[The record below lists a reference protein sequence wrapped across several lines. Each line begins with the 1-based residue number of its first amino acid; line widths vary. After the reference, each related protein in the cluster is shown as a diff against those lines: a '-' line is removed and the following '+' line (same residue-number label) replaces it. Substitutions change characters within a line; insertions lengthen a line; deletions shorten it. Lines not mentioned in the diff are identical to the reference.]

1 MKITRLSA
9 IRNTHAALAGMRFG
23 IKPATPAHPRLATLP
38 RALPAVAGRRTRLR
52 HLLAPFATAAMLLGL
67 ASNAAAQGPGGVP
80 EYSTFPAAQVF
91 TVGVEITPVTLPAAS
106 GGDAPLTYTLIPTVP
121 GLTLNPTTRV
131 LTGTPTTAAPLASY
145 FIRAIDVDDETTQ
158 INFDI
163 TVNAG
168 APTGLTLSVN
178 PATVTESADATTI
191 TLTATLV
198 GGTFAENRNVLF
210 VFSST
215 ATDSTATVDIDYT
228 RVSSITTITIPANM
242 ASGTATFP
250 FTALVDTVA
259 EPAGETVVIEA
270 GVLILNGV
278 VDLDTSIPVTTAT
291 LTINDPPATVPTSVT
306 LSVDPAAVP
315 ESADPTT
322 ITVTATVVGGTF
334 AAGRIIRVSSF
345 GGGTAT
351 LNTDYTTVPGT
362 EFTIP
367 ANMASASTTF
377 PFTAAVDTVAEPA
390 GETAIIGGNLLDYWW
405 ELR

>member
-1 MKITRLSA
+1 M
-9 IRNTHAALAGMRFG
+9 
-23 IKPATPAHPRLATLP
+23 
-38 RALPAVAGRRTRLR
+38 
-52 HLLAPFATAAMLLGL
+52 
-67 ASNAAAQGPGGVP
+67 
-80 EYSTFPAAQVF
+80 
-91 TVGVEITPVTLPAAS
+91 
-106 GGDAPLTYTLIPTVP
+106 
-121 GLTLNPTTRV
+121 
-131 LTGTPTTAAPLASY
+131 
-145 FIRAIDVDDETTQ
+145 DDETTQ

-291 LTINDPPATVPTSVT
+291 LTINDPPATVPTGIT

-334 AAGRIIRVSSF
+334 AVDRRRFVS
-345 GGGTAT
+345 GTAAPRPRT
-351 LNTDYTTVPGT
+351 LTTRRCPRPT
-362 EFTIP
+362 SPSPRIWQAP
-367 ANMASASTTF
+367 ARPSRSRRPWIRSPNR
-377 PFTAAVDTVAEPA
+377 PA
-390 GETAIIGGNLLDYWW
+390 
-405 ELR
+405 RP

>member
-1 MKITRLSA
+1 MK
-9 IRNTHAALAGMRFG
+9 
-23 IKPATPAHPRLATLP
+23 PPR
-38 RALPAVAGRRTRLR
+38 R
-52 HLLAPFATAAMLLGL
+52 HLLAPLAVAAMLLGL
-67 ASNAAAQGPGGVP
+67 ASNAAAQGPGGAP
-80 EYSTFPAAQVF
+80 EYTTFPAAQVF
-91 TVGVEITPVTLPAAS
+91 TVGVVITPVTLPAAN

-228 RVSSITTITIPANM
+228 RVSSITTITIPAEY
-242 ASGTATFP
+242 GKRHR
-250 FTALVDTVA
+250 
-259 EPAGETVVIEA
+259 
-270 GVLILNGV
+270 
-278 VDLDTSIPVTTAT
+278 DLPVHGAR
-291 LTINDPPATVPTSVT
+291 
-306 LSVDPAAVP
+306 
-315 ESADPTT
+315 
-322 ITVTATVVGGTF
+322 GY
-334 AAGRIIRVSSF
+334 GRRTGRRDRGHRGRRVNS
-345 GGGTAT
+345 
-351 LNTDYTTVPGT
+351 
-362 EFTIP
+362 
-367 ANMASASTTF
+367 
-377 PFTAAVDTVAEPA
+377 
-390 GETAIIGGNLLDYWW
+390 
-405 ELR
+405 

>member
-1 MKITRLSA
+1 MTHRPSTLTAHLRAPLALAATRLGLSS
-9 IRNTHAALAGMRFG
+9 NAARAL
-23 IKPATPAHPRLATLP
+23 KP
-38 RALPAVAGRRTRLR
+38 RAR
-52 HLLAPFATAAMLLGL
+52 HLLAPLAVAAMFLGL

-121 GLTLNPTTRV
+121 GLTLHPTTRV

-191 TLTATLV
+191 TITATLV
-198 GGTFAENRNVLF
+198 GGTFAEDRGVL
-210 VFSST
+210 FSST
-215 ATDSTATVDIDYT
+215 ATGSTATEVTDYT
-228 RVSSITTITIPANM
+228 RVTTTTLTILAGQP
-242 ASGTATFP
+242 SGTETFA
-250 FTALVDTVA
+250 FTAVADTVA
-259 EPAGETVVIEA
+259 EPAGETVVIGA
-270 GVLILNGV
+270 GVLLGSGFP
-278 VDLDTSIPVTTAT
+278 DTSIPVTTAT
-291 LTINDPPATVPTSVT
+291 ITINDPPATVPTGIT
-306 LSVDPAAVP
+306 LSVDPAAVT

-322 ITVTATVVGGTF
+322 ITVTATVDGGTF
-334 AAGRIIRVSSF
+334 AVERSISF
-345 GGGTAT
+345 GTFAGIGTAIQG
-351 LNTDYTTVPGT
+351 TDYTRVPT
-362 EFTIP
+362 TNLTIP

-377 PFTAAVDTVAEPA
+377 PFTAAVDSVAEPA
-390 GETAIIGGNLLDYWW
+390 GETVRIGGFVTCQ
-405 ELR
+405 